1 MSQTTE
7 TQQKKEILKIPF
19 PEDKIIENIKD
30 EEEKIKL
37 KEEFEKEV
45 SLLIPQSYKDDIWSE
60 SAKSK
65 YRNLKISIVQRSLP
79 IFCSIFMSLVGE
91 HPDKN
96 VKVTLRGFEFSYAEE
111 YGTLGK
117 IEEYKPQQSG
127 SNKDFKSYPLEEI
140 FIGTNQMANALLQ
153 GDKNKK
159 WYYVTAL
166 MSHDNTVQVV
176 LKRNRVS

>member
-19 PEDKIIENIKD
+19 PEDKVIE
-30 EEEKIKL
+30 
-37 KEEFEKEV
+37 KEEFEKEIA
-45 SLLIPQSYKDDIWSE
+45 LLIPQTEDDDIWSK

-65 YRNLKISIVQRSLP
+65 YHNLKISIVQRSLP
-79 IFCSIFMSLVGE
+79 IFCSIFMSLIAE

-96 VKVTLRGFEFSYAEE
+96 VKVTLRGYEFSYNEE

-117 IEEYKPQQSG
+117 IEEYKQSSG
-127 SNKDFKSYPLEEI
+127 SNKDVKSYPLEEV
-140 FIGTNQMANALLQ
+140 FVGTVDEINAMLSQ
-153 GDKNKK
+153 QKTTK
-159 WYYVTAL
+159 WYYVNSLVAT
-166 MSHDNTVQVV
+166 NGTVFLV